1 MRTSCL
7 CCSHNHMNRRV
18 SPVTGVSRAVVAAVD
33 AAPGVRVALVG
44 VSVTEA
50 RPAGG
55 EAPVARQA
63 AVTLPTVRSRE
74 ARALS
79 GQLIAEGTLRALR
92 VAVTHCRRTN
102 HKHFLLNTLQ
112 IVLEVV
118 PLRGRYKYL

>member
-1 MRTSCL
+1 MRTSCR
-7 CCSHNHMNRRV
+7 CCNHKHMKWRV
-18 SPVTGVSRAVVAAVD
+18 SPVTGVSRAVIAAVD

-50 RPAGG
+50 WSAGG

-74 ARALS
+74 ASALS

-92 VAVTHCRRTN
+92 VAVTRCRHTN
-102 HKHFLLNTLQ
+102 HKHFLLNTSQ
-112 IVLEVV
+112 VVLEVV
-118 PLRGRYKYL
+118 SVRW